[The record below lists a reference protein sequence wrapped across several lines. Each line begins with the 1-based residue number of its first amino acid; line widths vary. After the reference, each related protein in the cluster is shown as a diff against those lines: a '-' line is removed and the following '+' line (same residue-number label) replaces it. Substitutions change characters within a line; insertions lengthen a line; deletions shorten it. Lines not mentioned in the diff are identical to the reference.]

1 MTTASA
7 FFAAFATVAFLV
19 AGLVV
24 AAVPCAIGFAA
35 VMHANRHGKL
45 SRIIPDCC

>member
-1 MTTASA
+1 MTTAATLTA
-7 FFAAFATVAFLV
+7 FLTVALIL